1 MKKFLYVQ
9 FAVILL
15 TFACVFSTASADTV
29 VDNSNKLDGEV
40 FNVFNMDP
48 TVSEQELES
57 DLNISSHVQFDF
69 TSSDE
74 VTLKVSSKVYVGT
87 YTLADEVLI
96 VEFEDDGEAQM
107 SIQFENFKQHE
118 RNESLYTAIVY
129 DIENDSGEMQE
140 LMRDIPLGMLLGF
153 YKVDKDMKINLN
165 EEIFNVFHMNAT
177 VSSEELESELIT
189 SSSVQFNFT
198 SSDEVILKTGNSEY
212 EGTYTF
218 EDEVLFVEFEDDDTS
233 RMSIEFEDFNQHEV
247 NESLY
252 TAIVS
257 NIENDSGEMPEFM
270 QYITINSYL
279 GFHNID
285 E

>member
-1 MKKFLYVQ
+1 
-9 FAVILL
+9 
-15 TFACVFSTASADTV
+15 
-29 VDNSNKLDGEV
+29 
-40 FNVFNMDP
+40 
-48 TVSEQELES
+48 
-57 DLNISSHVQFDF
+57 
-69 TSSDE
+69 
-74 VTLKVSSKVYVGT
+74 
-87 YTLADEVLI
+87 
-96 VEFEDDGEAQM
+96 M

-118 RNESLYTAIVY
+118 RNESLYTAIVS

-140 LMRDIPLGMLLGF
+140 FMRDIPLGMLLGF
-153 YKVDKDMKINLN
+153 YQVEKDMEINLN
-165 EEIFNVFHMNAT
+165 EEIFNVFHMNPT
-177 VSSEELESELIT
+177 VSSEELESELST